1 MITKRLSQFK
11 LVSYLTE
18 VQDELRKVIWPTK
31 RQTIQ
36 MTIVVIV
43 VSALV
48 GSFLGGLDFVFTKI
62 TEFLIKK

>member
-11 LVSYLTE
+11 LVSYLAE

-31 RQTIQ
+31 RQTIK

-62 TEFLIKK
+62 TEFLIKR